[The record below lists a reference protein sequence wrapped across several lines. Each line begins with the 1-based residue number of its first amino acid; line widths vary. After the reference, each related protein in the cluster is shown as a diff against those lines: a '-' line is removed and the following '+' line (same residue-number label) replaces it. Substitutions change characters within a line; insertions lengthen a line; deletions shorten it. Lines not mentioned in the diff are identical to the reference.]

1 MIWIISIWKRRK
13 TVFQFL
19 YLLKSLKVCNCI
31 FLVLFVFLFLQ
42 FVLNRF
48 FLKKSGTKKPDW
60 PPSNLSLERP
70 PTRMLLLLLLLL
82 LLFFFKKVFRNQILL
97 FDLLS
102 FWNWTKNRGFF
113 LPQFCFPRCIFYT
126 YTLQPKYVIL
136 VSSSFRNSESAA
148 FNTNVEDQ
156 TKFVLNFT
164 F

>member
-1 MIWIISIWKRRK
+1 MNDLNHFYLEKKKNRVP
-13 TVFQFL
+13 VFIPFKKSEGLQLHFL
-19 YLLKSLKVCNCI
+19 SFVCVSLFAVC
-31 FLVLFVFLFLQ
+31 LEP
-42 FVLNRF
+42 F
-48 FLKKSGTKKPDW
+48 FLRKSGTKKPDW

-136 VSSSFRNSESAA
+136 VSSFRNSESAA